1 MRYFFKLPDLGEGL
15 PDAEI
20 HEWFVKEGDEV
31 NLDQPLVAM
40 ETAKAVVDVPAPI
53 VGKVLKLHG
62 KVGDVIP
69 VGAVLVELE
78 NQQNQDAGTVVGN
91 MDKSQILLKE
101 NAMGIEPAS
110 TAIKQA
116 NIKATPA
123 VRALARQLNVD
134 LSRLAHKS
142 PITAEDVKQAAEA
155 MESSSCTLATLS
167 GTRRFMAQNLSKVHQ
182 ETVPVTLMD
191 DADIE
196 HWQETDKT
204 VRIIRA
210 IQAACAEAPELNSH
224 FKINPYS
231 LEIIKEIN
239 LGLAIDT
246 PNGLFVPVIHQ
257 CEKLTDESLRK
268 KIDELKEKARAN
280 HFSPEEL
287 KNPSIVLSNFGSIAG
302 RYANPMLVP
311 PAVAIIGI
319 GKSRREVI
327 AVDKKN
333 IANHT
338 ILPISFTFD
347 HRAATGGD
355 AARFLRALIGALEA

>member
-1 MRYFFKLPDLGEGL
+1 MTQFFKLPDLGEGL

-31 NLDQPLVAM
+31 KLDQPLVAM
-40 ETAKAVVDVPAPI
+40 ETAKAVVDVPAPHS
-53 VGKVLKLHG
+53 GKIRKLHG

-69 VGAVLVELE
+69 VGAVLVEFE
-78 NQQNQDAGTVVGN
+78 SEQNQDAGTVVGSI
-91 MDKSQILLKE
+91 DKSQTLLKE
-101 NAMGIEPAS
+101 NAIGIEPATPS
-110 TAIKQA
+110 TTAA
-116 NIKATPA
+116 IKATPA
-123 VRALARQLNVD
+123 VRALAKQLNVD
-134 LSRLAHKS
+134 LASLAHKN
-142 PITAEDVKQAAEA
+142 PITAEDVKQAAVKTHSP
-155 MESSSCTLATLS
+155 SSASALS
-167 GTRRFMAQNLSKVHQ
+167 GTRRFMAQNLSKIHQ
-182 ETVPVTLMD
+182 ETVPITLMD

-196 HWQETDKT
+196 HWQNSDKT
-204 VRIIRA
+204 LKIIRA
-210 IQAACAEAPELNSH
+210 IQAACAKAPTLNAH
-224 FKINPYS
+224 FKSNPYS

-246 PNGLFVPVIHQ
+246 PNGLFVPVIHH
-257 CEKLTDESLRK
+257 CEKLTDEELRK
-268 KIDELKEKARAN
+268 KINQYKEKAQAN

-311 PAVAIIGI
+311 PAVAIIGV

-327 AVDKKN
+327 ALDEKA

-338 ILPISFTFD
+338 LLPISFTFD

-355 AARFLRALIGALEA
+355 AARFLSALITALED